1 MDTKQIEYILKIAE
15 ENNITKAADKLF
27 ITQSALNQQLLKLE
41 SELGTPLFHR
51 SRTNWRPTAAGEI
64 YIRNAR
70 EILRLKKNTYNQI
83 NDIANTK
90 RGNLSI
96 GFTPGRG
103 INMFTSIYPVFHQ
116 KSEDGHPLR
125 GWFYASFREGV
136 QDFLSGE
143 TIGLHRINGTLGL
156 DLLLSCNNYNFNF
169 DTKLYHLL
177 LLCK

>member
-1 MDTKQIEYILKIAE
+1 MVMLRVVPAGAVDSGFD
-15 ENNITKAADKLF
+15 AADYLGF
-27 ITQSALNQQLLKLE
+27 GQQSQCVVDC
-41 SELGTPLFHR
+41 G
-51 SRTNWRPTAAGEI
+51 
-64 YIRNAR
+64 AR
-70 EILRLKKNTYNQI
+70 
-83 NDIANTK
+83 K
-90 RGNLSI
+90 RGVVRLQ
-96 GFTPGRG
+96 GLEYLVDCG
-103 INMFTSIYPVFHQ
+103 MYPVFHQ

-156 DLLLSCNNYNFNF
+156 DVLLSCNNYNFNF